1 LRADPHAP
9 DPHCFHMTDYIPP
22 VKIGEVMRA
31 VGIGK
36 VIASKSDNVAIGTDV
51 SFVDGERVIL
61 LSRSTG

>member
-1 LRADPHAP
+1 
-9 DPHCFHMTDYIPP
+9 MTDYIPP

-61 LSRSTG
+61 LSR